1 MALPAGA
8 LTATV
13 TCGQST
19 NVAGI
24 VGVISKLTVAP
35 ENRLVWAATGD
46 AVETIP
52 AKPNASTVTILADQS
67 GVFAS
72 STVDGKPVLVEV
84 REWPLKARWNVTVGS
99 DVRKHERR
107 FAAPAAG
114 TTIDL
119 DMLPEDGACTP
130 GTVTM
135 AQSIVVDASVDN
147 STDMVAD
154 LSVGTVTTGA
164 PGSDAAA
171 SLTPD
176 GDAYVLDLTIPR
188 GDAGVTDHNTLTNL
202 QGGATGELYHLTA
215 AQLAALTA
223 TISDAEILTALEG
236 A

>member
-52 AKPNASTVTILADQS
+52 AKSNASTVTILADQS

-84 REWPLKARWNVTVGS
+84 REWTLKARWNVTVGS

-119 DMLPEDGACTP
+119 DMLPQDGAAVP
-130 GTVTM
+130 GTVTYAQTIM
-135 AQSIVVDASVDN
+135 AGSAYQAAVLAGYTGTEEAWAAGLAAERMDAI
-147 STDMVAD
+147 
-154 LSVGTVTTGA
+154 
-164 PGSDAAA
+164 AAA
-171 SLTPD
+171 DRAEAAANEARGLITSAVRASYDPGTDDEVLTLSIPT
-176 GDAYVLDLTIPR
+176 GMLDPIDPL
-188 GDAGVTDHNTLTNL
+188 
-202 QGGATGELYHLTA
+202 
-215 AQLAALTA
+215 
-223 TISDAEILTALEG
+223 ILLLPVEVS
-236 A
+236 